1 MKMKYLKIL
10 SLFSLIGL
18 GAFGCK
24 SPLANERLKE
34 LEFEQGGYMRIFS
47 PFPVLAAT
55 FRVSKANLAG
65 TRLEVLHE
73 AVTSGNGE
81 RFASYEL
88 VIRFVD
94 STPANGSNPVAD
106 RPLRTIAAS
115 TFTKNAT
122 TGYPQA
128 TMTITGQE
136 ALTASGLTA
145 DKISVGD
152 RFEVRG
158 TMVLTD
164 GSRYSL
170 TNTGANITGGA
181 FYSSPFFYRINVAL

>member
-1 MKMKYLKIL
+1 MKYLKIL

-18 GAFGCK
+18 GAMGCK
-24 SPLANERLKE
+24 SPLANERFNE

-55 FRVSKANLAG
+55 FSVSKANLAG
-65 TRLEVLHE
+65 TKLEVVHE
-73 AVTSGNGE
+73 AVTSGGGE

-94 STPANGSNPVAD
+94 ATPANGSNAVAD

-128 TMTITGQE
+128 AMTITGQE
-136 ALTASGLTA
+136 ALTAVGLTA
-145 DKISVGD
+145 AQISAGD

-164 GSRYSL
+164 GKRFNAA
-170 TNTGANITGGA
+170 NTGADIRGGA
-181 FYSSPFFYRINVAL
+181 FYSSPFFYRINVAN

>member
-1 MKMKYLKIL
+1 MKYLKIL
-10 SLFSLIGL
+10 SIVSLIGL
-18 GAFGCK
+18 AAMGCE
-24 SPLANERLKE
+24 SPLANERFNE

-55 FRVSKANLAG
+55 FSVSKANLTG
-65 TRLEVLHE
+65 TKLELVHE
-73 AVTSGNGE
+73 AVTSGGGE

-94 STPANGSNPVAD
+94 TTPANGSNAVAD

-128 TMTITGQE
+128 TMIITGQE
-136 ALTASGLTA
+136 ALTAVGLTA
-145 DKISVGD
+145 AQISAGD

-164 GSRYSL
+164 GKRYNAS
-170 TNTGANITGGA
+170 NTGANITGGA
-181 FYSSPFFYRINVAL
+181 FYSSPFFYRINVVN

>member
-1 MKMKYLKIL
+1 MKYLKIL
-10 SLFSLIGL
+10 SLFSLMGL
-18 GAFGCK
+18 GAIGCK
-24 SPLANERLKE
+24 SPLANDRLNE
-34 LEFEQGGYMRIFS
+34 LEFEKGGYMRIFS

-55 FRVSKANLAG
+55 FKVSKADLAG
-65 TRLEVLHE
+65 TKLELLHE
-73 AVTSGNGE
+73 AVTRGGGE
-81 RFASYEL
+81 LFASYEL

-128 TMTITGQE
+128 TMIITGQE

-145 DKISVGD
+145 DQISAGD

-164 GSRYSL
+164 GKRFNAA
-170 TNTGANITGGA
+170 NTGTNITGGA
-181 FYSSPFFYRINVAL
+181 FYSSPFFYRINVAN